1 MSGSAGTAESL
12 RFLDETMKQ
21 AGIQP
26 DDPVEIVGHSQG
38 GIIAAAAATDF
49 QDKYDIQHIATLGS
63 PIANFR
69 DSRENTG
76 HRHRDG

>member
-1 MSGSAGTAESL
+1 
-12 RFLDETMKQ
+12 MKQ

-49 QDKYDIQHIATLGS
+49 KINTTSNIS
-63 PIANFR
+63 PRLAPR
-69 DSRENTG
+69 
-76 HRHRDG
+76 